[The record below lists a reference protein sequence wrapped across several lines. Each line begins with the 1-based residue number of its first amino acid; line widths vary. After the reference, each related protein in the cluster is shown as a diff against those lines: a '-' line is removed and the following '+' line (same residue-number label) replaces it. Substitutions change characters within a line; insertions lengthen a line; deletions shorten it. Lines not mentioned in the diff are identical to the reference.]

1 MRRALTAL
9 LLISVAAGCGHAPRR
24 FPLQDPLWQDPDRN
38 HLEKAPDEQFL
49 GTWADAADKTLFRPL
64 SELFYLPLPG
74 ESVNVNSLDEV
85 PNSSWF
91 TNRIGLF
98 DMTPEEVAWGSCSIA
113 PLDPEKGPW
122 LVTRAK
128 TEGTNPGFFVKTP
141 NGKIYLLKF
150 DGANKPTRATAADV
164 IGSKIYHAV
173 GYNAPCNDIVYFRRD
188 ILRIADDAV
197 AVDEVGDKRPLT
209 EDDVETVLAAAF
221 RRKNVEIRAAA
232 SMFLSGK
239 PLGPFENEGTRRDD
253 PNDVIPHED
262 RREIRANRLLAAWLN
277 HFDSR
282 SANSLDMLVE
292 EKGRKFVK
300 HYMIDFGDC
309 FGGGSGD
316 PSLGR
321 LVGHSHYFDAE
332 HIFLDFVSLGLLS
345 RPWQDA
351 EINPEAEIFG
361 YYQWENFTPS
371 KWRGIYPNP
380 AFSRMTYRDALW
392 MVRIITRFTDEH
404 IRALVETAQL
414 ENPRYVGYLERA
426 LIERR
431 DRIYREYLTRS
442 VPLDRFHL
450 IRREADNTAQS
461 LCFEDLAIRH
471 AGVDHR
477 KVVYKIRFI
486 AGEDL
491 ENQLG
496 WLQFQPDP
504 DHPDRSCILLP
515 IGDRRPHD
523 LAPAGAPDDHP
534 LRYGVMHIDVLQNPS
549 LPPTSIAIHFYDR
562 GPEKGY
568 VIVGIERPPNP
579 VERLRK

>member
-1 MRRALTAL
+1 MRALISIVL
-9 LLISVAAGCGHAPRR
+9 LTLVSGCGSAPRR
-24 FPLQDPLWQDPDRN
+24 FALQDPLWQDPDRN
-38 HLEKAPDEQFL
+38 HLEHTLDERFI
-49 GTWADAADKTLFRPL
+49 GNWGDAADKTFFRPL
-64 SELFYLPLPG
+64 SQLFYLPLPG
-74 ESVNVNSLDEV
+74 ESLNVNSLDEV

-98 DMTPEEVAWGSCSIA
+98 DMTPEEVAWGNCKMAS
-113 PLDPEKGPW
+113 PDPEQGPW

-128 TEGTNPGFFVKTP
+128 TQGMNPGFFVKMP
-141 NGKIYLLKF
+141 NDKTYLLKF
-150 DGANKPTRATAADV
+150 DGSTKPTRATAADV

-173 GYNAPCNDIVYFRRD
+173 GYNAPCNDIVYFRRE
-188 ILRIADDAV
+188 ILRVADDAV

-209 EDDVETVLAAAF
+209 EEDVETVLAAAF
-221 RRKNVEIRAAA
+221 RRKNGEIRAAA
-232 SMFLSGK
+232 SMFLPGK
-239 PLGPFENEGTRRDD
+239 PLGPFENVGTRGDD
-253 PNDVIPHED
+253 PNDVVPHED

-292 EKGRKFVK
+292 ENSRKFVK

-309 FGGGSGD
+309 FGGGASD
-316 PSLGR
+316 PALGR
-321 LVGHSHYFDAE
+321 LIGHAHYFDPE
-332 HIFLDFVSLGLLS
+332 NIFLDFISLGLIR
-345 RPWQDA
+345 RPWENA
-351 EINPEAEIFG
+351 EVNPEAEIFG

-380 AFSRMTYRDALW
+380 AFARMSHRDALW

-414 ENPRYVGYLERA
+414 ENPRYEAFLERA

-431 DRIYREYLTRS
+431 DRIAREYLTRY

-450 IRREADNTAQS
+450 IRREAGNPAQS
-461 LCFEDLAIRH
+461 LCFEDLAVRH

-477 KVVYKIRFI
+477 KVVYKIKFM
-486 AGEDL
+486 AGSDL
-491 ENQLG
+491 EQKLG

-504 DHPDRSCILLP
+504 DHPDSSCILLP
-515 IGDRRPHD
+515 VGDRRPHD
-523 LAPAGAPDDHP
+523 LAPAGAPDGHP
-534 LRYGVMHIDVLQNPS
+534 LRYGVMRIDVLQKSS
-549 LPPTSIAIHFYDR
+549 LPPTKIAIHFYDR

-579 VERLRK
+579 AEQFRK

>member
-1 MRRALTAL
+1 MRALITIL
-9 LLISVAAGCGHAPRR
+9 LLALVSGCGTAPRR
-24 FPLQDPLWQDPDRN
+24 FALQDPLWQDPDRN
-38 HLEKAPDEQFL
+38 SLEHTPDERFI
-49 GTWADAADKTLFRPL
+49 GNWADAADKTAFRPL
-64 SELFYLPLPG
+64 SQLFYFPLPG

-98 DMTPEEVAWGSCSIA
+98 DMTPEEVAWGNCEIA
-113 PLDPEKGPW
+113 RPDPERGPW

-128 TEGTNPGFFVKTP
+128 TQGMNPGFFVKMP
-141 NGKIYLLKF
+141 NGKTYLLKF
-150 DGANKPTRATAADV
+150 DGSTKPTRATAADV

-173 GYNAPCNDIVYFRRD
+173 GYNAPCNDIVYFRRE
-188 ILRIADDAV
+188 ILKIAEDAV

-209 EDDVETVLAAAF
+209 EEDVEKVLAAAF
-221 RRKNVEIRAAA
+221 RRKNGEIRAAA
-232 SMFLSGK
+232 SLFLSGK
-239 PLGPFENEGTRRDD
+239 PLGPFENVGTRGDD

-282 SANSLDMLVE
+282 SANSLDMLAE
-292 EKGRKFVK
+292 ENGRKFVK

-309 FGGGSGD
+309 FGGGASD
-316 PSLGR
+316 PALGR
-321 LVGHSHYFDAE
+321 LIGHAHYFDPGY
-332 HIFLDFVSLGLLS
+332 IFLDFISLGLIH
-345 RPWQDA
+345 RPWEDA
-351 EINPEAEIFG
+351 EVNPGAEIFG

-414 ENPRYVGYLERA
+414 ENPRYVEHLERS

-431 DRIYREYLTRS
+431 DRIAREYLTRYVS
-442 VPLDRFHL
+442 LDRFQL
-450 IRREADNTAQS
+450 IRREAGNPAQS
-461 LCFEDLAIRH
+461 LCFEDLAISH

-477 KVVYKIRFI
+477 QVVYKIRFM
-486 AGEDL
+486 AGSDL
-491 ENQLG
+491 DKQLG

-504 DHPDRSCILLP
+504 DHPAASCILLP

-523 LAPAGAPDDHP
+523 LAPDGAPDNHP
-534 LRYGVMHIDVLQNPS
+534 LRYGVMHIDVFRKPS
-549 LPPTSIAIHFYDR
+549 LPPTRIAVHFYDR
-562 GPEKGY
+562 GPENGY

-579 VERLRK
+579 AAQVRK